1 MDYMATDGGLLLD
14 QAGSSADVV
23 IESSKVT
30 NVDGAAAWA
39 VKATNLG
46 YAAVDVTAEVTCLAV
61 EVGSSGGHTHLL
73 DAVTM
78 PMQLGTS
85 AGDNA
90 QESQLVERS
99 CPTGWTPYAP
109 EYDVASGIVVVRE
122 SYAVDNTWY
131 WYVKHSDGTASS
143 YGISCLAPRTYA
155 VGGHS
160 ADLAITTP
168 DDTITIAPETQTE
181 GIMACPA
188 DSNAIVGGYG
198 GYSNDV
204 LTLGLEPRGDK
215 YMFRFYNADWDQAR
229 KADIQVTCIGS
240 MTIDEP
246 TYKDVINTAYVTTTT
261 KDRDYSDNS
270 SSATVAVT
278 GDPVA
283 GEPSGVTVNPLTATR
298 TRANNKTTALTL
310 NMQCT
315 KTKPCNFTV
324 KAYSGSNLVAS
335 KTTSLTALANKP
347 VTVPTTSLGKN
358 LAFGDNLVVKIK
370 TTAGTTTYNVGIVS

>member
-1 MDYMATDGGLLLD
+1 
-14 QAGSSADVV
+14 V
-23 IESSKVT
+23 IESSRVT
-30 NVDGAAAWA
+30 NVGGTAGWA
-39 VKATNLG
+39 VRATNLG
-46 YAAVDVTAEVTCLAV
+46 YAVAEVTAEVTCLAV

-78 PMQLGTS
+78 PMQLGTA

-90 QESQLVERS
+90 QESQLVQRS

-109 EYDVASGIVVVRE
+109 EFEVASGIVVVRE
-122 SYAVDNTWY
+122 SYAVDNEWY
-131 WYVKHSDGTASS
+131 WYVKHSDGAASS
-143 YGISCLAPRTYA
+143 YGISCLGPRTYA
-155 VGGHS
+155 DGGHT

-204 LTLGLEPRGDK
+204 LTLGAEPRGDR

-229 KADIQVTCIGS
+229 MADIQVTCIGS

-246 TYKDVINTAYVTTTT
+246 TYKDVVNTAYVTTTT
-261 KDRDYSDNS
+261 KDRDYSDNT
-270 SSATVAVT
+270 SSAGVAVN

-283 GEPSGVTVNPLTATR
+283 GEPSGVILNQLTAIR
-298 TRANNKTTALTL
+298 TVVNNKTTALTL
-310 NMQCT
+310 DMRCT
-315 KTKPCNFTV
+315 KVQPCNFTV
-324 KAYSGSNLVAS
+324 KAFSGSNLLAS
-335 KTTSLTALANKP
+335 KTTSILALTTKN
-347 VTVPTTSLGKN
+347 VVVPTTGAGKN
-358 LAFGDNLVVKIK
+358 LAFGDNVVVRIK
-370 TTAGTTTYNVGIVS
+370 TTTGTTQYSVGII